1 MKMNILM
8 ISTNNHSLPVP
19 VMPLGACLVTEAAER
34 AGHYVRFLDLMFERD
49 ALRAIDRATED
60 LRPDVVALSVRNIDN
75 NDMQNPMFF
84 VRDLPA
90 MIRAIR
96 GKTDAPVVIGGA
108 AVSVMPEEILRLTG
122 VDCAVMGD
130 GEAVFPELLKNVSK
144 IRQLS
149 RTPGIAR
156 IEEGAY
162 VANPCRPPV
171 IPEVCSVPDFR
182 RWIDVEA
189 YLSRLATVP
198 LQTKLGCHFQ
208 CVYCTYRKIEGNEY
222 RLYSPES
229 VAQAVKKTA
238 SQGLLDIEIVDNV
251 FNSPLDHAM
260 EICTELARSGHS
272 ARLQSIELN
281 PLFVDDDLLSAMA
294 KAGFTAVGITAES
307 ASDRVLEGLRKGF
320 SSRHVHN
327 AAEAVRRHS
336 LPCLWIFMLGGPGE
350 TEDTVNE
357 TLRFIEKHI
366 RPRDPVFF
374 NTGIRVY
381 PGTEL
386 EEIAR
391 KQGLL
396 AAGTDMLTPVFYLS
410 PEIDR
415 PWLERRIRDF
425 RKSHMNVVGS
435 DSLVL
440 PFLPALHRFGYR
452 LGVRSPIW
460 RHTSKVRRALKY
472 MGIYS

>member
-1 MKMNILM
+1 MNILM
-8 ISTNNHSLPVP
+8 ISTNNHALPVP
-19 VMPLGACLVTEAAER
+19 VMPLGACLVAEAAESD
-34 AGHYVRFLDLMFERD
+34 GHHVSFLDLMFERNP
-49 ALRAIDRATED
+49 LRAIDRATEVAQ
-60 LRPDVVALSVRNIDN
+60 PDVIGLSVRNIDN

-84 VRDLPA
+84 IADLSA

-96 GKTDAPVVIGGA
+96 IKTDAPVVLGGA

-122 VDCAVMGD
+122 ANCAVL
-130 GEAVFPELLKNVSK
+130 GEGETVFPELMKNPQNSTH
-144 IRQLS
+144 LM
-149 RTPGIAR
+149 RTPGIAT
-156 IEEGAY
+156 IENGTCI
-162 VANPCRPPV
+162 ANPCRS
-171 IPEVCSVPDFR
+171 PELSEDCPVPDFR
-182 RWIDVEA
+182 RWIDIEA

-198 LQTKLGCHFQ
+198 IQTKLGCHFQ
-208 CVYCTYRKIEGNEY
+208 CIYCTYRKIEGNQY
-222 RLYSPES
+222 RLYNPES
-229 VAQAVKKTA
+229 VAKTIKGTA
-238 SQGLLDIEIVDNV
+238 SRGLRDIEIVDNV
-251 FNSPLDHAM
+251 FNSPLEHAM
-260 EICTELARSGHS
+260 EICAELARAGHS

-281 PLFVDDDLLSAMA
+281 PMFVDDALLTAMER
-294 KAGFTAVGITAES
+294 AGFTAVGITAES
-307 ASDRVLEGLRKGF
+307 ASETVLEGLRKGF
-320 SSRHVHN
+320 STRDVHN
-327 AAEAVRRHS
+327 AAEVIRRHS

-357 TLRFIEKHI
+357 TLRFVEKQI

-396 AAGTDMLTPVFYLS
+396 EAGTDMLSPVFYLS

-415 PWLERRIRDF
+415 RWMEGRIRDF

-440 PFLPALHRFGYR
+440 PFLPALHRAGYR

-460 RHTSKVRRALKY
+460 RHTSMVRRGLKY
-472 MGIYS
+472 LGIYS